1 MTGPGIRLDRLRVG
15 PAALKTGSECSF
27 TAVNSASSPV
37 FALHGSSSLDQPKA
51 RLKAGFVFSG
61 VGWKTPKAFPPM
73 GAGGNRVAVFHPTL
87 LTVDVKNDIHPT
99 NTASPS
105 RFVDFTRQSMD
116 YSALRE
122 ALGSREDFL

>member
-1 MTGPGIRLDRLRVG
+1 MSAATGPGIRLDRLCVG

-51 RLKAGFVFSG
+51 RLMVGFVFSG
-61 VGWKTPKAFPPM
+61 VGWKTPKAFPPT
-73 GAGGNRVAVFHPTL
+73 GNAGGKRFAVFHPARQQ
-87 LTVDVKNDIHPT
+87 PT
-99 NTASPS
+99 PNAASPS
-105 RFVDFTRQSMD
+105 RFVHFTRQSVD